1 MCAIRCIEE
10 ALPGIPQH
18 LAVVMDGN
26 GRWAKRRGLPRSAGH
41 EAGVSAAR
49 RLVEYSRR
57 RGIRYLTIF
66 AFSSENMG
74 RPPSEVAF
82 LLNLIPKAL
91 NQYCDELLRH
101 DIRVHCVGDRSILSP
116 ETQRRVDEVLQETR
130 SGRAMDLVVA
140 FGYGGRWD
148 IVAAAR
154 RLMAEAKRGLL
165 EPDALDEALFTARLQ
180 LAGLPDPDL
189 LVRTGGE
196 RRISNFLLWHIAYAE
211 LYFSDVLWPDF
222 DETRLD
228 EALHWYKRRI
238 RRFGLLPDGDHA

>member
-1 MCAIRCIEE
+1 MCAVRCVEE
-10 ALPGIPQH
+10 ACPGMPRH
-18 LAVVMDGN
+18 VAVVMDGN
-26 GRWAKRRGLPRSAGH
+26 GRWARRRGLPRSAGH
-41 EAGVSAAR
+41 EAGVDAAKKLVEHCR
-49 RLVEYSRR
+49 RL
-57 RGIRYLTIF
+57 GIRHLTIF

-74 RPPSEVAF
+74 RPSGEVAF
-82 LLNLIPKAL
+82 LLDLIPKTL
-91 NQYCDELLRH
+91 HQYCDELLRH
-101 DIRVHCVGDRSILSP
+101 DIRVHCVGDRSILP
-116 ETQRRVDEVLQETR
+116 LTTQKLVDDVLEETR
-130 SGRAMDLVVA
+130 SGQAMDLVVA

-154 RLMAEAKRGLL
+154 RLMIEAKAGLL
-165 EPDALDEALFTARLQ
+165 EPEALDESLFTAHLQ

-196 RRISNFLLWHIAYAE
+196 HRISNFLLWHIAYAE

-228 EALHWYKRRI
+228 EALQWYRRRI

>member
-1 MCAIRCIEE
+1 MCAVRCIEE
-10 ALPGIPQH
+10 VYPHMPRH
-18 LAVVMDGN
+18 VAVVMDGN

-41 EAGVSAAR
+41 EAGVSATKK
-49 RLVEYSRR
+49 LVEHCRR
-57 RGIRYLTIF
+57 RGIRCLTIF
-66 AFSSENMG
+66 AFSSENLG
-74 RPPSEVAF
+74 RPPGEVAF
-82 LLNLIPKAL
+82 LLDLIPRTL
-91 NQYCDELLRH
+91 DQYRDELLRH

-116 ETQRRVDEVLQETR
+116 ATREQVEEVLEATR
-130 SGRAMDLVVA
+130 GGQAMELVVA

-154 RLMAEAKRGLL
+154 QLMSEAKSGLL
-165 EPDALDEALFTARLQ
+165 EPEALDEALFTAHLQ

-222 DETRLD
+222 DEKRLD
-228 EALHWYKRRI
+228 EALHWYGRRT
-238 RRFGLLPDGDHA
+238 RRFGLLPDGDRA